1 MLAEHNYY
9 NFVSTQ
15 MKPKESR
22 RYFIDKEGDD
32 GTEESKH
39 TDQSTSQKDE
49 SHKHHKSDSKTGVN
63 KKQKRTDGKKD
74 HFKKRKDKQRQ
85 DEPIIVDKNGKPI
98 PFWKIEEE
106 IELYDDEEFRSI
118 ENRSDPFEGEAPV
131 PTEKIERY
139 ERGKKNKVVSA
150 NM

>member
-1 MLAEHNYY
+1 
-9 NFVSTQ
+9 
-15 MKPKESR
+15 MKPKENR
-22 RYFIDKEGDD
+22 RYFIDKEGED
-32 GTEESKH
+32 GIEDSKPH
-39 TDQSTSQKDE
+39 TDQSTSQEDE
-49 SHKHHKSDSKTGVN
+49 SHRQHKSDSKTGGN

-74 HFKKRKDKQRQ
+74 HFKKRKDKQRPDP
-85 DEPIIVDKNGKPI
+85 DELRVDKNGKPI

-139 ERGKKNKVVSA
+139 ARGKKNKVVSS
-150 NM
+150 M